1 VPFLALSD
9 WSGFVTRGAGDA
21 LHRSRTHGTDYAV
34 TLPFTEND
42 LMPRVLPLT
51 LILASAV
58 AVACSDQVPSSQPKS
73 DKSHLSSD
81 GGQKTD
87 TSANPNTPSNPTTP
101 TTPAPPSDTIV
112 NPPSEPAGIH
122 GFVVGPV
129 QAGDSVGQAGIRG
142 VRVTLVRSS
151 TEVASTTT
159 GDIGDF
165 SFDDVAD
172 GVYLVRA
179 TPGASSPYAPGEQ
192 SNVTVRDGRVAGGSQ
207 VIIVVKKR

>member
-1 VPFLALSD
+1 
-9 WSGFVTRGAGDA
+9 
-21 LHRSRTHGTDYAV
+21 
-34 TLPFTEND
+34 
-42 LMPRVLPLT
+42 MPRVLALT
-51 LILASAV
+51 LIIASAV
-58 AVACSDQVPSSQPKS
+58 AAACSDQVPSSQPKS

-87 TSANPNTPSNPTTP
+87 TSANPGTPPSNPTTP

-112 NPPSEPAGIH
+112 NPLPEPAGIH

-129 QAGDSVGQAGIRG
+129 QAGDTVGQAGIRG
-142 VRVTLVRSS
+142 VHVTLVRSG
-151 TEVASTTT
+151 TAVASTTT

-179 TPGASSPYAPGEQ
+179 IPSVSSPYAPGEQ
-192 SNVTVRDGRVAGGSQ
+192 SDVTVRDGHVADGSQ
-207 VIIVVKKR
+207 VIIVLKKK

>member
-1 VPFLALSD
+1 
-9 WSGFVTRGAGDA
+9 
-21 LHRSRTHGTDYAV
+21 
-34 TLPFTEND
+34 
-42 LMPRVLPLT
+42 MPRVLALT
-51 LILASAV
+51 LIVVSAI

-87 TSANPNTPSNPTTP
+87 TSANPGTPPTDPTTP

-112 NPPSEPAGIH
+112 NPPPEPAGIH

-142 VRVTLVRSS
+142 VHVTLVRSS

-179 TPGASSPYAPGEQ
+179 TPGAGSPYAAGEQ
-192 SNVTVRDGRVAGGSQ
+192 SDVTVRDGHLAGGSQ
-207 VIIVVKKR
+207 VIIVLKKK